1 VTGTA
6 PVETKAELPVVPPET
21 YVTCDHF
28 NHAVPLATNQVIN
41 GDVAGKIRWSGST
54 VITDPAV
61 SLELNN
67 TTIRFKHNGADTL
80 NLRSDTG
87 VPGYQT
93 TAAAAG
99 VFARFRVLLNS
110 KQDAPPD
117 MYFGLNNA
125 DGWSAGQVNARA
137 IYESTGTQY
146 NNMTLYFGDVAVSVH
161 QATGKAFTGV
171 NGMTEE
177 IWEAHAW
184 CFYVRATTETQML
197 VEAWAQLPWFS
208 EAIPGSGVWRR
219 IGQAWVTK
227 AVCGAKLYIAGVTN
241 GANVRFEE
249 MTLGTAGFD
258 PADQSIIRSAYFR
271 PTANGVDNNLQD
283 VACAVAP
290 SGRVWS
296 LTFTGT
302 SESATDRT
310 CRMLYSDDLGLTW
323 TAAPISGG
331 HFFPQL
337 TNEVA
342 HGGAIVCDGSTI
354 LVFTGYGTGEGSST
368 LRPVMRASNDSGAT
382 WTDILTLDASTPAII
397 NRKSIR
403 IQAGTY
409 AGRWMVPYAVNG
421 KLRIAYSAVAYP
433 DDVGAGDFAN
443 CDWSAY
449 TYGTGIDAGEPV
461 ITEMAN
467 GLLYLVTRQ
476 AGVIKVGWSS
486 DGGANWYP
494 NLTAGV
500 PSGTVNT
507 LKAMDGT
514 GGFSYMQSK
523 DSANDVVW
531 AHGAVW
537 IIQTGIDTTGIRHD
551 LIAWR
556 SADNGKTYLPTKAL
570 IAGRNTCYS
579 IHAYP
584 YQIGLIACFNTG
596 PSGDAIMVSPNFF
609 VGLPGVRRFTD
620 E

>member
-1 VTGTA
+1 
-6 PVETKAELPVVPPET
+6 
-21 YVTCDHF
+21 
-28 NHAVPLATNQVIN
+28 
-41 GDVAGKIRWSGST
+41 
-54 VITDPAV
+54 
-61 SLELNN
+61 
-67 TTIRFKHNGADTL
+67 
-80 NLRSDTG
+80 
-87 VPGYQT
+87 
-93 TAAAAG
+93 
-99 VFARFRVLLNS
+99 
-110 KQDAPPD
+110 
-117 MYFGLNNA
+117 
-125 DGWSAGQVNARA
+125 
-137 IYESTGTQY
+137 
-146 NNMTLYFGDVAVSVH
+146 
-161 QATGKAFTGV
+161 
-171 NGMTEE
+171 
-177 IWEAHAW
+177 
-184 CFYVRATTETQML
+184 
-197 VEAWAQLPWFS
+197 
-208 EAIPGSGVWRR
+208 
-219 IGQAWVTK
+219 
-227 AVCGAKLYIAGVTN
+227 
-241 GANVRFEE
+241 
-249 MTLGTAGFD
+249 
-258 PADQSIIRSAYFR
+258 
-271 PTANGVDNNLQD
+271 
-283 VACAVAP
+283 
-290 SGRVWS
+290 
-296 LTFTGT
+296 
-302 SESATDRT
+302 
-310 CRMLYSDDLGLTW
+310 
-323 TAAPISGG
+323 
-331 HFFPQL
+331 
-337 TNEVA
+337 
-342 HGGAIVCDGSTI
+342 
-354 LVFTGYGTGEGSST
+354 
-368 LRPVMRASNDSGAT
+368 MRASSDSGAT

-397 NRKSIR
+397 DRKSIR

-433 DDVGAGDFAN
+433 DDVGAGDFAD

-449 TYGTGIDAGEPV
+449 TYGTGIDVGGEPV

-537 IIQTGIDTTGIRHD
+537 IIQTGIDTTGIRQN

-584 YQIGLIACFNTG
+584 YQMGLIACFNTG
-596 PSGDAIMVSPNFF
+596 NSGDAIMVSPNFF